1 MREHF
6 TLKVTE
12 HWGGLPIGVVESPLE
27 IFKTHLDAF
36 LCNLLGCKGR
46 PQDKGRSC
54 RALLT
59 DNNWVTHRRGG
70 SSASSVPAVVRLPG
84 RCSACVRC

>member
-27 IFKTHLDAF
+27 ILKACQDAD
-36 LCNLLGCKGR
+36 LCGLL
-46 PQDKGRSC
+46 
-54 RALLT
+54 
-59 DNNWVTHRRGG
+59 
-70 SSASSVPAVVRLPG
+70 
-84 RCSACVRC
+84 